1 MHSTL
6 SQTCLTADPAASS
19 NDAFNASTFSAAAAA
34 SDGRTVAG
42 SAVVTSAVSDTGE
55 AIAGS
60 ETIRNTGSVTACLF
74 GMRPCRKLP
83 ASTVS
88 SSFV

>member
-19 NDAFNASTFSAAAAA
+19 SDAVNASMFSAAAAA
-34 SDGRTVAG
+34 SDGRPLAG
-42 SAVVTSAVSDTGE
+42 SAVVTGEAADTGDSTR
-55 AIAGS
+55 GS
-60 ETIRNTGSVTACLF
+60 ETIRNSGSVTACLF
-74 GMRPCRKLP
+74 GTRPCRNAC